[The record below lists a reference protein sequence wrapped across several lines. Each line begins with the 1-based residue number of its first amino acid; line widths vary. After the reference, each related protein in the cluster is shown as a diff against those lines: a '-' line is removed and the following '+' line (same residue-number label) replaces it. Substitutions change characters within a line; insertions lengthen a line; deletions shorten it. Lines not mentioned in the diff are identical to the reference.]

1 MAHINSDLAPD
12 LKAVMM
18 SQNSMVTIAKT
29 LLLPPYNSSGLLTSM
44 KCLAKQNQDTSCR
57 INELI
62 STVSEWGSVPQAVH
76 DGLSVCGAMLERQT
90 IDLALIYFVLQEAQM
105 ERM

>member
-29 LLLPPYNSSGLLTSM
+29 LLLPP
-44 KCLAKQNQDTSCR
+44 
-57 INELI
+57 
-62 STVSEWGSVPQAVH
+62 
-76 DGLSVCGAMLERQT
+76 
-90 IDLALIYFVLQEAQM
+90 
-105 ERM
+105 